1 MIRSSSSTTNPRGKR
16 NARWTGLFERIG
28 IDAGKFPAQT
38 PRMAKKAEAKTAT
51 ETQRRRVG
59 KQPADAGSLKSGW
72 LGASASLRQKPSA
85 LLDTRVVYCGDNLEQ
100 LAKLPD
106 ACVDLIYIDPPRPM
120 QNEEGRMMKPVCFPI
135 LHSSFIL
142 LNSPVTGSFYYPCD
156 WHAGH
161 YVKVMLN

>member
-72 LGASASLRQKPSA
+72 LGASAS
-85 LLDTRVVYCGDNLEQ
+85 D
-100 LAKLPD
+100 
-106 ACVDLIYIDPPRPM
+106 I
-120 QNEEGRMMKPVCFPI
+120 
-135 LHSSFIL
+135 SFVA
-142 LNSPVTGSFYYPCD
+142 SEASFAPFEASFTASEASFAASGMSNFAAD
-156 WHAGH
+156 
-161 YVKVMLN
+161 